1 MSYKNGKR
9 ACNKLRRAV
18 VVFVEDNKHL
28 LLQLGCLY
36 SSIKFIEA
44 EDTDLIVFGTKEA
57 LRKVP
62 DDCIKVE
69 YKLASEPTEFL
80 SYRFINSISCLVG
93 EQADFLDEYD
103 LILRTDAD
111 TFLTPDWNVFHPN
124 LYTVGK
130 GGYVNDELTR
140 DHIKRIAAKFKL
152 RHRGLYNLGSTHYGE
167 ARLVRE
173 VCKLATELTAYI
185 LTEEFKDHEG
195 QWPSWYRGVATMY
208 ACEIA
213 ANHLVD
219 QIEVDPTKLDVGSAS
234 SGTIEGHPHIHCWHT
249 DNMFSK
255 FQFTAGNYNEL
266 NTEGLDIKK
275 INEYCL
281 YNALKSKGSIA
292 VD

>member
-1 MSYKNGKR
+1 M
-9 ACNKLRRAV
+9 LRRAV

-36 SSIKFIEA
+36 ASFKHIGSS
-44 EDTDLIVFGTKEA
+44 DTDLIVFGTEEA

-62 DDCIKVE
+62 EDCIKVQ
-69 YKLASEPTEFL
+69 YDIAADPPEFL
-80 SYRFINSISCLVG
+80 DYRFINSISCLVG
-93 EQADFLDEYD
+93 EQADFLNDYD

-111 TFLTPDWNVFHPN
+111 VFLTPSWNSYYPE
-124 LYTVGK
+124 LYTVGR
-130 GGYVNDELTR
+130 GGYVNDEITRENIKLISSKFNLT
-140 DHIKRIAAKFKL
+140 HK
-152 RHRGLYNLGSTHYGE
+152 GLHNLGSTHYGD

-185 LTEEFKDHEG
+185 LTEEFKEGEG

-213 ANHLVD
+213 ANHLVG
-219 QIEVDPTKLDVGSAS
+219 QIKVDPTKLDVGSAS
-234 SGTIEGHPHIHCWHT
+234 DDSIEGHPHIHCWHT

-255 FQFTAGNYNEL
+255 FQFTAGNYDHLSMDN
-266 NTEGLDIKK
+266 LDVNK

-281 YNALKSKGSIA
+281 YNALNSKGMIL